1 MLEAPT
7 PAAVVDS
14 RTFVGSLLVIVTIV
28 FPAGAGAPRE
38 PDTPSTRSFPTV
50 TLLIVMAGAV
60 TVAVICWL
68 LLGVEKPADLQSTQ
82 LNSSH
87 LRPSHAVV
95 FLVKKQTSTAGPA
108 VDDPTD

>member
-1 MLEAPT
+1 MKVEPAETVTVMLEEPAP
-7 PAAVVDS
+7 AVVVDS

-50 TLLIVMAGAV
+50 TLLMLMAGAV

-68 LLGVEKPADLQSTQ
+68 VLGVEKPAGVPTDRKGTR
-82 LNSSH
+82 LNSRH
-87 LRPSHAVV
+87 
-95 FLVKKQTSTAGPA
+95 
-108 VDDPTD
+108 